1 VSRIQ
6 KYQMTEEDYDKREKT
21 YRAWKKAQLAKDP
34 NWKPAH
40 LRGPG
45 GGGGG
50 GGGPPPVDYTD
61 ASCVEGFAAGQR
73 CSVAPGDR
81 RGEVAFVGA
90 VEGLAAGF
98 WIGVRLDEPLGK
110 GKGAVDGKVYFE
122 AEEKCGTFVRPERVE
137 VGAHFKPQWEE
148 EGCDAAGGG
157 GGCGGCEEAACGGG
171 GSGEPAAAAAAAAAA
186 AGEGEAA
193 PAPEAAKAPPAKPR
207 RRGQLD
213 DSDDEL

>member
-1 VSRIQ
+1 
-6 KYQMTEEDYDKREKT
+6 MTDEDYDKREKT

-34 NWKPAH
+34 HWKPAH
-40 LRGPG
+40 LRGPAAG

-50 GGGPPPVDYTD
+50 GGGPEPAVDYTD
-61 ASCVEGFAAGQR
+61 ASCVEGFAVGQR

-90 VEGLAAGF
+90 VEGLATGF
-98 WIGVRLDEPLGK
+98 WVGVRLDEPLGK

-148 EGCDAAGGG
+148 EACGDAAGESA
-157 GGCGGCEEAACGGG
+157 GCGGCGEAACGGG
-171 GSGEPAAAAAAAAAA
+171 GGGAEAAPVVAAPASAP
-186 AGEGEAA
+186 AA
-193 PAPEAAKAPPAKPR
+193 PAPSAAAKAPPR
-207 RRGQLD
+207 RRGQI
-213 DSDDEL
+213 DSDDDDEL